1 MSSPLFIT
9 TISHVPVLAAAAI
22 GIAIGLN
29 ALASVLRMWIEQA
42 SRTHRLVRALENS
55 EPSQRPGII
64 MACSQ
69 LEGKSASQP
78 GDDKT
83 DETSSTKAHFV
94 PPMPITLTRRL
105 SERNR
110 D

>member
-9 TISHVPVLAAAAI
+9 TISHVPVLTAAAI

-29 ALASVLRMWIEQA
+29 ALVSVLRMWIEQA
-42 SRTHRLVRALENS
+42 SRTRRFVRALENS

-78 GDDKT
+78 GDGKT
-83 DETSSTKAHFV
+83 DETSTKAHLV
-94 PPMPITLTRRL
+94 PPMLITQTRVVR
-105 SERNR
+105 ERNR

>member
-42 SRTHRLVRALENS
+42 SRTRRFVRALKNS

-78 GDDKT
+78 GD
-83 DETSSTKAHFV
+83 ETSTKAHLV
-94 PPMPITLTRRL
+94 PPMLVTQTRRVRK
-105 SERNR
+105 RNR